1 MKVTELLDEIEE
13 ILNSAAV
20 LPIMGKQLVDAQ
32 ELSEIVKEI
41 RIALPD
47 EIQEAIWIKSQKER
61 ILEDAK
67 NEYEAVLKE
76 AQAQAEDLIESDDI
90 TVKAKMRADEI
101 MRIAESNVK
110 QLKIKTFD
118 YVDEILFDLQNRIND
133 LNSQHFGKMLDE
145 LQSVFSDV
153 DLTLSNNRAEI
164 KELALEAHGE

>member
-13 ILNSAAV
+13 ILGASSN
-20 LPIMGKQLVDAQ
+20 LPLTTKHLVDAD

-47 EIQEAIWIKSQKER
+47 EIQQAIWIQGQRDR

-76 AQAQAEDLIESDDI
+76 AQIQAEALIESDDI

-101 MRIAESNVK
+101 MRIAEANVRK
-110 QLKIKTFD
+110 LKINTFD
-118 YVDEILFDLQNRIND
+118 YVDGILFELQNRVND
-133 LNSQHFGKMLDE
+133 LNSEHFGKMLDQ
-145 LQSVFSDV
+145 LQSTFDDINV
-153 DLTLSNNRAEI
+153 TLVENRDEI
-164 KELALEAHGE
+164 KKMALEAQGE